1 MKNYAVELRGV
12 SYQYQGHSRS
22 AIHDIDLKIEKGS
35 FVLISGASGSGKTT
49 LSRCINGLVP
59 HFYEGTFSG
68 EVYLN
73 GRNTEDFA
81 LRDFGTIVGSVFQDP
96 RSQFFMTDTT
106 NEIAFGCVNMKLPR
120 EEVWERTKNSIERIN
135 ISKLIGKSLFQ
146 MSSGEMQKVSIAS
159 CYAMTPDIYVFD
171 EPSANLDFRA
181 IMELHDILAELKSEG
196 KTLIVLEHRVFYL
209 ADLLDRMLFLK
220 DGVIRDDFNRQET
233 LSLSDS
239 DLKRLELRN
248 FSLDALMPY
257 PHPSDLQKEA
267 RPILSLS
274 HVSFDYGRRKRRSQA
289 EVALLHDISF
299 DAYSGEIIGIIGD
312 NGAGKTTLAKLCCG
326 LLKESAGTMICTQN
340 SGHIDYR

>member
-106 NEIAFGCVNMKLPR
+106 NEIAFGCVNMKLSR

-209 ADLLDRMLFLK
+209 ADLLDRMLFLE
-220 DGVIRDDFNRQET
+220 DGVIRDDFSRQET

-239 DLKRLELRN
+239 DLKRLELRD

-267 RPILSLS
+267 RPIPL
-274 HVSFDYGRRKRRSQA
+274 F
-289 EVALLHDISF
+289 
-299 DAYSGEIIGIIGD
+299 
-312 NGAGKTTLAKLCCG
+312 
-326 LLKESAGTMICTQN
+326 
-340 SGHIDYR
+340 